1 MKHSRSILFTLAAIL
16 LLTAFPAFLYA
27 DAATQADPD
36 GAWPPPVDVAHPV
49 DVATLPADIP
59 PLEGGAAYPYPI
71 ITYEQPAA
79 PAAPSA
85 PNAPVIEVWY
95 GNTQNFGQLGNPQ
108 VWANILGRVT
118 GTTSLKYSL
127 NGGPDQMLSIGSD
140 AKRLYDT
147 GDFNI
152 ELPVSQLIDGAN
164 TVVIKAHDGVT
175 QSTKTVTVNYDAGN
189 TWPLPHTAN
198 WSALGSVQAGAQVVD
213 GQWAINGGRLETVVP
228 GYDRLVALG
237 DMSWT
242 DYEVTVPVTVLSLNS
257 DEWGSPSNGAGVGL
271 LVRWLGHVETGTQ
284 PSDGWR
290 RFGALAWYR
299 WSPNGSSAFEML
311 GHGGR
316 ELIKRTDRTIAL
328 NTPYIFKLSVQSS
341 LFAGSPST
349 YRFKFWPVGQPEP
362 AEWYM
367 TAIGNSGE
375 PDHGSIMLV
384 AHQAMVSF
392 GNVTVTPLPAG
403 PFTINVEDPDNGN
416 IFVTPN
422 KATYTYGERVTIRAQ
437 GQGNNG
443 LTTWTGDF
451 SGNQNPIVL
460 DLTRNLTVGGVFAPL
475 AGDIKLNLTTN
486 GQGTVNVNPSKSKY
500 LYGELVTLT
509 PQPATGHIFAG
520 WTGDLSGADNPA
532 TLVMAQTKTLVA
544 NFVPANA
551 ASPISDD
558 FNACGLNTGLW
569 TFINP
574 VGDGS
579 YGVNGTQLRLNVPA
593 NISHNIWLEG
603 NRSVRV
609 MQPTQNTDFEIITK
623 FESSVTQRYQ
633 MQGVLVEQDSQTFL
647 RFEIYH
653 DGGSTQLYAARF
665 LNGDPRALISG
676 VQLPNTPPYLRIT
689 RVGNQWSFS
698 HSNNGTE
705 WTSGGSFT
713 FSLNVAKTGV
723 YGANH
728 GTPPGRPAPAH
739 TAIVDYFFNSASP
752 IVPEDG
758 DDPGNFTIT
767 VNKTGQGTVTL
778 IPAKATYA
786 CGEQVT
792 LTATPANGWTFAGWS
807 GDLSGTA
814 TSQQLTV
821 SRNHTVNAVFTQG
834 TGYKLF
840 LPSIRR

>member
-1 MKHSRSILFTLAAIL
+1 MKQSRSILFTLAAVL
-16 LLTAFPAFLYA
+16 LLTAFPALLNA
-27 DAATQADPD
+27 DVAAQADPD
-36 GAWPPPVDVAHPV
+36 GVWPSPVDVS
-49 DVATLPADIP
+49 TLPADIP
-59 PLEGGAAYPYPI
+59 PLEDGAPYPYPI
-71 ITYEQPAA
+71 ITYEEPAA
-79 PAAPSA
+79 PASPSA
-85 PNAPVIEVWY
+85 PDAPVIDVWY

-118 GTTSLKYSL
+118 GATSLKYSL
-127 NGGPDQMLSIGSD
+127 NGGPDQTLSIGSD
-140 AKRLYDT
+140 TKRLYDT

-164 TVVIKAHDGVT
+164 TVLIKANDGVT

-189 TWPLPHTAN
+189 TWPLPYTAN
-198 WSALGSVQAGAQVVD
+198 WGALGSVQAGAQVVD
-213 GQWAINGGRLETVVP
+213 GQWAIAGGRLETVVP

-271 LVRWLGHVETGTQ
+271 LVRWLGHAETGSQ
-284 PSDGWR
+284 PNEGWR

-299 WSPNGSSAFEML
+299 WTPTGNAAFEML

-316 ELIKRTDRTIAL
+316 DLVKRTDQTLAL
-328 NTPYIFKLSVQSS
+328 NTPYVFKLSVQSS
-341 LFAGSPST
+341 DFAGSPST
-349 YRFKFWPVGQPEP
+349 YRFKFWPVGEPEP
-362 AEWYM
+362 AEWYL

-403 PFTINVEDPDNGN
+403 PFTINVDDPDLGN
-416 IFVTPN
+416 IFITPN
-422 KATYTYGERVTIRAQ
+422 KATYAYGERVTIRAQ

-443 LTTWTGDF
+443 LTHWTGDF

-460 DLTRNLTVGGVFAPL
+460 DVTRNINVGGVFGPL

-486 GQGTVNVNPSKSKY
+486 GQGTVNISPSKSKY
-500 LYGELVTLT
+500 LYGELVALT
-509 PQPATGHIFAG
+509 PQPAVGSIFAG
-520 WTGDLSGADNPA
+520 WTGDLTGADNPA
-532 TLVMAQTKTLVA
+532 TVVMAQTKTLVA

-558 FNACGLNTGLW
+558 FNACALDTGLW

-579 YGVNGTQLRLNVPA
+579 YSVNGTQLRLNVPA

-633 MQGVLVEQDSQTFL
+633 MQGILVEQDSQTFL

-653 DGGSTQLYAARF
+653 DGSSTQLFAARF
-665 LNGDPRALISG
+665 LNGDPRTLISG
-676 VQLPNTPPYLRIT
+676 MPLPNTPPYLRIT

-698 HSNNGTE
+698 HSENGTN

-739 TAIVDYFFNSASP
+739 TAVVDYFFNSASP
-752 IVPEDG
+752 IIPEDG
-758 DDPGNFTIT
+758 DSPGNFTIT
-767 VNKTGQGTVTL
+767 VNKTGQGTVAL
-778 IPAKATYA
+778 NPAKTTYA

-834 TGYKLF
+834 TGFKLF